1 MELAHPRAQVLGD
14 DTVIYSVRI
23 PDAMGGGINQNQLT
37 TLPGNGVRVRTAQGF
52 SFGAEQ
58 PSYASFYRE
67 KKVTKDEWLAKL
79 KAVRAANNILASDEC
94 AWVTGGASGTTCSE
108 HFGFDM

>member
-1 MELAHPRAQVLGD
+1 MIR
-14 DTVIYSVRI
+14 
-23 PDAMGGGINQNQLT
+23 DAFSMAAAELT

-67 KKVTKDEWLAKL
+67 TKVTKDEWLAKL

-108 HFGFDM
+108 HFGFDV

>member
-1 MELAHPRAQVLGD
+1 M
-14 DTVIYSVRI
+14 
-23 PDAMGGGINQNQLT
+23 
-37 TLPGNGVRVRTAQGF
+37 F
-52 SFGAEQ
+52 SFLAVSRFAPARVTRRHARLLACIH
-58 PSYASFYRE
+58 PSYWPQRGTGGRHYVAGRAIIPAKTTGLFHGLA
-67 KKVTKDEWLAKL
+67 LAKL